1 MYLLG
6 YISKDNRLYLGDKE
20 LNVVSYSLSLSV
32 LEYQTA
38 VMREDFDAA
47 MRILPSIPKEQRTRV
62 AHFLEKQ
69 GFLSQALEVS
79 TDPEHKFDLSLQLKD
94 TETALKLAVDAQS
107 EHKWKQ
113 LAELAMS
120 LCRFDL
126 TQECLHNAS
135 DYPGLLLLATSSG
148 NETMVQKLGE
158 KAEAARSHNVAFLS
172 YFILGQKE
180 KALQLLIDTNRL
192 AEAALFAR
200 TYLPSKI
207 HHVIKLWKE
216 HIANS
221 SRNEKS
227 AQALADPL
235 EYENLFPS
243 YQDSIM
249 AEQYLK
255 QEEASK
261 PKAFAR
267 EYLNLPRIEER
278 NPLEESKIAR
288 DQGTFTPKET
298 NDIPEETIPPSND
311 LLLLD
316 DPNFDDYE

>member
-6 YISKDNRLYLGDKE
+6 YIAKDNRLYLGDKE

-38 VMREDFDAA
+38 VMREDFEAA

-79 TDPEHKFDLSLQLKD
+79 NDPEHKFDLSLQLKD
-94 TETALKLAVDAQS
+94 TETALKLAVEAQS

-126 TQECLHNAS
+126 SQECLHNAS

-148 NETMVQKLGE
+148 NAAMVQKLGE

-180 KALQLLIDTNRL
+180 KALQLLIDTERL

-200 TYLPSKI
+200 TYLPSKMN
-207 HHVIKLWKE
+207 HVIKLWKE
-216 HIANS
+216 NVLTN

-235 EYENLFPS
+235 EYENLFPGLS
-243 YQDSIM
+243 DYLM
-249 AEQYLK
+249 AEQYLQK
-255 QEEASK
+255 ESEEK
-261 PKAFAR
+261 TRPKAH
-267 EYLNLPRIEER
+267 EYPHIQRIEER
-278 NPLEESKIAR
+278 NPVEEAKLATDHES
-288 DQGTFTPKET
+288 FTPSS
-298 NDIPEETIPPSND
+298 DD

-316 DPNFDDYE
+316 APENNGYD